1 MGVRRGD
8 GVRELTPEEKKRV
21 DLAVEVVP
29 LIMGNREFW
38 RAVVG
43 SSNRERVRRLIH
55 EIDRAFHGE
64 ALKDCLSA
72 LFTIFVN
79 IICQRMEE
87 DPDFMENV
95 RELVGYRPPKEGQ
108 RRRGD

>member
-1 MGVRRGD
+1 MCVRRGD

-38 RAVVG
+38 RAVVNN
-43 SSNRERVRRLIH
+43 SNKERVRRLIR

-95 RELVGYRPPKEGQ
+95 RELVGYAEAKKGE
-108 RRRGD
+108 DTS